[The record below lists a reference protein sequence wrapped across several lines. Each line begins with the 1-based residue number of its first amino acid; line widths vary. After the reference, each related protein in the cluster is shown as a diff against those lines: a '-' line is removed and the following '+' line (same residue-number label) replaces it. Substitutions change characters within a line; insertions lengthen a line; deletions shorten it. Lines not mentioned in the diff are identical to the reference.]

1 MENLKT
7 FSKYLRTH
15 YLNDL
20 TKEYLRIIQ
29 SLDIPIVKLILEKN
43 LFPGMTEEKGFELAK
58 TGLGK
63 FLNSIEQETLF
74 EEAKRGLQMWE
85 EDKIPGIS
93 KNDIRP
99 SDLILIYAAQ
109 KIAILKFLPLY
120 TVEVSEA
127 VNITVELE
135 NYYMHVQDDAVKL
148 LFKIQKQN
156 EEARQRLVTILEAS
170 SDFIGFADAKDRHLI
185 YINPA
190 GRSMVG
196 VGKNDDITT
205 LKIEDVHPAWVNDLL
220 SKELIPAVMKNG
232 IWKGEGAFINIK
244 TKLEIPVSMVLLS
257 HKTPDGNI
265 EFFSTI
271 SRDISDIKK
280 TETELKQ
287 LSEELMRSN
296 KELEQFAYVASH
308 DLQEPLRTVS
318 SYVQLLETRY
328 KDKLD
333 QDAND
338 YINFAVDGSN
348 RMRQLINSLLEYSRV
363 SRVKPFE
370 MINTNEVVSDVL
382 LDLTD
387 QVNEKGAVLKYD
399 NLPEVYGDEILIGQL
414 FQNLI
419 SNALKFTGKVR
430 PEIIISGEKRNGN
443 CLFSVKDNGI
453 GIQKEYWDKIFVIFQ
468 RLNSRE
474 MYPGTG
480 IGLSVCK
487 KIVERH
493 GGKIWVESEPDKGTT
508 FYFTLENQ
516 PANNIPILVENNA
529 REDKHIAHRG

>member
-7 FSKYLRTH
+7 FSKYLRTR
-15 YLNDL
+15 YLPEL
-20 TKEYLRIIQ
+20 TKEYLEIIQ
-29 SLDIPIVKLILEKN
+29 SLEIPIVKLIMEKN
-43 LFPGMTEEKGFELAK
+43 LFPGMNEEKGFEMAK
-58 TGLGK
+58 LGLEK

-74 EEAKRGLQMWE
+74 EEAKKGLELWE
-85 EDKIPGIS
+85 QDKIPGIS
-93 KNDIRP
+93 KHDIHP
-99 SDLILIYAAQ
+99 SDIVLIYSAQ
-109 KIAILKFLPLY
+109 KIALLKFLPLY

-127 VNITVELE
+127 IDITVELE
-135 NYYMHVQDDAVKL
+135 SYYMKVQNNAVKL
-148 LFKIQKQN
+148 LFKIQKEN
-156 EEARQRLVTILEAS
+156 EEARRRLVAILEAS
-170 SDFIGFADAKDRHLI
+170 SDFIGFAGAKDKHLI

-190 GRSMVG
+190 GRKMVG
-196 VGKNDDITT
+196 VGENDDITT
-205 LKIEDVHPAWVNDLL
+205 LKIEDVHPDWVNHLL
-220 SKELIPAVMKNG
+220 NKELIPAVMKNG

-257 HKTPDGNI
+257 HKTPEGNV

-280 TETELKQ
+280 SENELKQ
-287 LSEELMRSN
+287 LSEELLRSN

-318 SYVQLLETRY
+318 SYVQLLATRY
-328 KDKLD
+328 EDKLD

-363 SRVKPFE
+363 SRMKPFE
-370 MINTNEVVSDVL
+370 IINTNAILTDVL
-382 LDLTD
+382 LDLKD
-387 QVNEKGAVLKYD
+387 QISEKGAIIKYD
-399 NLPEVYGDEILIGQL
+399 ELPDVYGDEVLIGQL

-419 SNALKFTGKVR
+419 SNALKFTDNSK
-430 PEIIISGEKRNGN
+430 PEIIISGEKRNAD

-453 GIQKEYWDKIFVIFQ
+453 GIQKEYWEKIFVIFQ

-493 GGKIWVESEPDKGTT
+493 GGKIWVESEPGKGTT
-508 FYFTLENQ
+508 FYFTIENEHG
-516 PANNIPILVENNA
+516 NDIPYLVEKNA
-529 REDKHIAHRG
+529 RENKHIAN